1 MPEPVS
7 QLKNYSTDPPGV
19 TIGTANTKHKYGNN
33 ARRYRLHLAN
43 ANNERNMHTPDCQR
57 APQRSRQ
64 NSHNEHHHRHYAAG
78 AYGNKPRNLPPVR
91 LCGVH
96 EYVPEM
102 TTRTRHMCH
111 PLNYR
116 HSSIHVHN
124 TWPRSKKTP
133 SARPSSIASDDT
145 GTCTPLRRP
154 CSTSGARRMPCGE
167 LCRHGPRFPT
177 HRWGS

>member
-78 AYGNKPRNLPPVR
+78 AYGNKPRNLPPPTLR
-91 LCGVH
+91 CPRICRRNDH
-96 EYVPEM
+96 TYATHVPPPQLP
-102 TTRTRHMCH
+102 TS
-111 PLNYR
+111 LNPCSQ
-116 HSSIHVHN
+116 HLATPQQN
-124 TWPRSKKTP
+124 TFCSTP
-133 SARPSSIASDDT
+133 SIASDDT

-154 CSTSGARRMPCGE
+154 CSTSAACRMPCGE
-167 LCRHGPRFPT
+167 LCWHGPRFPA

>member
-1 MPEPVS
+1 MPQTRPGLTLQAPDQCSDVRSPQHCDMPEPVS

-78 AYGNKPRNLPPVR
+78 AHGNKPCNLPPVR

-102 TTRTRHMCH
+102 TTRKPHMCH
-111 PLNYR
+111 P
-116 HSSIHVHN
+116 SITDIPQSMFTTLGHA
-124 TWPRSKKTP
+124 PK
-133 SARPSSIASDDT
+133 
-145 GTCTPLRRP
+145 CTF
-154 CSTSGARRMPCGE
+154 C
-167 LCRHGPRFPT
+167 PT
-177 HRWGS
+177 LQHRL